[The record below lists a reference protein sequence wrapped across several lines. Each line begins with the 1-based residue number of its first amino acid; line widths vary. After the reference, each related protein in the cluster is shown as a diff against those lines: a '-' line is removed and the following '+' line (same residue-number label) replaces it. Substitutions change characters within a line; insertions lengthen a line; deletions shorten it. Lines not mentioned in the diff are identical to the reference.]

1 MGLGAMS
8 TTTTVKKTMK
18 KNRIKKKTN
27 LLKLYS
33 VMNKLTHDAVDKEVV
48 KRFKILIDSSDEDFT
63 KSEVDGIIK
72 HYQNIDLSHYHEGL
86 QAYIRHYV
94 FMAKR
99 KVK

>member
-1 MGLGAMS
+1 MELGAMS

-63 KSEVDGIIK
+63 KAEVDGIIK
-72 HYQNIDLSHYHEGL
+72 HNQNLDLTHYHEGL
-86 QAYIRHYV
+86 QPYIRHYV

-99 KVK
+99 KIK